1 MATEN
6 LLRQGKKVGTDHA
19 GCTLTRLEPPTGTS
33 KRLAAPCLVTLA
45 LPEGQITLQ
54 GVRTGSLSSRQP
66 PRFTLAI
73 TGGTG
78 AYKTAHGQV
87 RIVDLNV
94 TDSRLTLT
102 LIR

>member
-1 MATEN
+1 MQCVA
-6 LLRQGKKVGTDHA
+6 
-19 GCTLTRLEPPTGTS
+19 
-33 KRLAAPCLVTLA
+33 TLA
-45 LPEGQITLQ
+45 LPEGQICVQ
-54 GVRTGSLSSRQP
+54 GVRTGSLSAQQP

-87 RIVDLNV
+87 RIVDLNA

>member
-1 MATEN
+1 MPHTVLTWKIEDCHAP
-6 LLRQGKKVGTDHA
+6 QGQ
-19 GCTLTRLEPPTGTS
+19 
-33 KRLAAPCLVTLA
+33 VTA
-45 LPEGQITLQ
+45 Q
-54 GVRTGSLSSRQP
+54 GVRTGALNQRQP

-78 AYKTAHGQV
+78 AYNTARGQV
-87 RIVDLNV
+87 RIVDLNA

>member
-1 MATEN
+1 M
-6 LLRQGKKVGTDHA
+6 Q
-19 GCTLTRLEPPTGTS
+19 
-33 KRLAAPCLVTLA
+33 CLVTLA

-54 GVRTGSLSSRQP
+54 GVRLASVRQPGP

-78 AYKTAHGQV
+78 AYQTAHGQV
-87 RIVDLNV
+87 RIVDLTA

>member
-1 MATEN
+1 MS
-6 LLRQGKKVGTDHA
+6 LLAPDLIGH
-19 GCTLTRLEPPTGTS
+19 PPLS
-33 KRLAAPCLVTLA
+33 AWIAERCSAS
-45 LPEGQITLQ
+45 

-73 TGGTG
+73 TGRTG

-94 TDSRLTLT
+94 TDSRLTLVLGGHERSPGSEILRPT
-102 LIR
+102 ERLS